1 MLTKAQKKAAKFVRS
16 AEKSAKRSEQ
26 RFFNGTRNKYRDF
39 NKGHAIEVWI
49 ETEVE
54 CRSES
59 RF

>member
-1 MLTKAQKKAAKFVRS
+1 MTKAQKKAARSFRS
-16 AEKSAKRSEQ
+16 AVKSVKRSEQ

-39 NKGHAIEVWI
+39 NKGNAIEVWI

-54 CRSES
+54 YRSES